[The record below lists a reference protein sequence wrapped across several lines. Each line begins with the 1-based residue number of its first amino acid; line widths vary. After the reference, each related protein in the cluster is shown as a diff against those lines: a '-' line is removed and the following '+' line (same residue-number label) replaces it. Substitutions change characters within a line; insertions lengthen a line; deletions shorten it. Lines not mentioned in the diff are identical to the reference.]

1 MDGAPTI
8 LVKETAIHH
17 ASGELRWLDG
27 TSAPDL
33 DPAAMAPVDRPLAI
47 RFSDRPSDLQWLHK
61 PGRTAFWRRPTTEV
75 VLGESTEAQRDRP
88 ALPLFNLSGEVSDP
102 TGTWQPRPFQAELG
116 DGGRVGVVLYPSPA
130 ATRFGGGGGLFGMVR
145 FDGGIDPDLAGRPAA
160 WGLVEVT
167 ITVAQLDLRAFRA
180 QCDGK
185 GDFRLSLWRLPPL
198 PQGTTA
204 YPAQVSV
211 RALPEATRDRPVDP
225 DTLAATLIAPL
236 AAGPFAATI
245 AVDIVPGQALRLE
258 SAGGRIL
265 AIRPAPP
272 PVPDDP

>member
-1 MDGAPTI
+1 MDGAPVI
-8 LVKETAIHH
+8 VVKETVIHH

-33 DPAAMAPVDRPLAI
+33 DPAAMVPVDRPLAI
-47 RFSDRPSDLQWLHK
+47 RFSDRPSDLQWLQK
-61 PGRTAFWRRPTTEV
+61 PGRTAFWRRPTADV
-75 VLGESTEAQRDRP
+75 VPGESTEAQRGRP

-102 TGTWQPRPFQAELG
+102 TGAWQPRPFEVELG

-145 FDGGIDPDLAGRPAA
+145 FDGGVDPALTDRLAA
-160 WGLVEVT
+160 WALVEVSV
-167 ITVAQLDLRAFRA
+167 TVAQFDVRAFRA

-198 PQGTTA
+198 PQGTPS

-211 RALPEATRDRPVDP
+211 RARP
-225 DTLAATLIAPL
+225 DTTADSPIDPETLASVLVSPP
-236 AAGPFAATI
+236 AGGAFAASV
-245 AVDIVPGQALRLE
+245 ALDIVPGQSYRLE
-258 SAGGRIL
+258 SAGARVL
-265 AIRPAPP
+265 AIRPEPP
-272 PVPDDP
+272 PDP